1 MDAEVEVKAE
11 AKPQPKPG
19 GTGRGCFSMFPPIA
33 AAAPLLEEASEE
45 EASEEE
51 EWGSEASES
60 TAGSSSPLRDALRS
74 RFVDTDGI
82 ISTALRASGAP
93 DERAASRTPS
103 PWELEHMDSQ
113 DRFDVVHRH
122 LAKATYRD
130 AVADTRQY
138 FTGALQSELAQLSA
152 RESTIDD
159 YVDFELDA
167 IRRVQDSRRVGP
179 TRGGTSPE
187 IFPPDEPGE
196 PEEALPGRAL
206 CMLHR
211 RPPALKVAG
220 QPVGGAALPQN
231 DIIEQRCLL

>member
-1 MDAEVEVKAE
+1 
-11 AKPQPKPG
+11 
-19 GTGRGCFSMFPPIA
+19 MFPPIA

-45 EASEEE
+45 EASEEEAE

-122 LAKATYRD
+122 CRT
-130 AVADTRQY
+130 VACSTNFVNTRQ
-138 FTGALQSELAQLSA
+138 
-152 RESTIDD
+152 R
-159 YVDFELDA
+159 
-167 IRRVQDSRRVGP
+167 
-179 TRGGTSPE
+179 
-187 IFPPDEPGE
+187 
-196 PEEALPGRAL
+196 
-206 CMLHR
+206 M
-211 RPPALKVAG
+211 
-220 QPVGGAALPQN
+220 
-231 DIIEQRCLL
+231 

>member
-1 MDAEVEVKAE
+1 
-11 AKPQPKPG
+11 
-19 GTGRGCFSMFPPIA
+19 MFPPIA

-113 DRFDVVHRH
+113 DRFDVVHR
-122 LAKATYRD
+122 R
-130 AVADTRQY
+130 
-138 FTGALQSELAQLSA
+138 LS
-152 RESTIDD
+152 
-159 YVDFELDA
+159 
-167 IRRVQDSRRVGP
+167 RVQRTLFEQHDQHNTTAPIFIRLARR
-179 TRGGTSPE
+179 
-187 IFPPDEPGE
+187 
-196 PEEALPGRAL
+196 
-206 CMLHR
+206 
-211 RPPALKVAG
+211 
-220 QPVGGAALPQN
+220 
-231 DIIEQRCLL
+231 